1 MSAPLFEVEHL
12 DFQYDP
18 RRPILRDIH
27 LTIPE
32 GEFLGLMGPNGAGK
46 STLLGLLAGRL
57 RPVHGTIRFWG
68 RNIKQWP
75 ARELAS
81 HIGVIPQRE
90 ETVFP
95 FTAREVVLMG
105 RYPHIHGVLGIESQ
119 RDFDIADAA
128 LARVDMADYA
138 DAPLTHLSGGERQ
151 LVLFA
156 RALAQEPEVLLLD
169 EPASALDL
177 SHKQLI
183 FEILYQLNR
192 EKGVTVVT
200 VSHDLNVAAL
210 YCKNLTLLSG
220 GKFVASGRP
229 EAVMEEGLLRQVFK
243 ASLRTGRLEDGH
255 PFMLMTR
262 DSVAIPA
269 QESRQKGSANG

>member
-1 MSAPLFEVEHL
+1 MSAPVFKAESLSFH
-12 DFQYDP
+12 YDL
-18 RRPILRDIH
+18 RRPILQEISE
-27 LTIPE
+27 TIEE
-32 GEFLGLMGPNGAGK
+32 GEFLGLLGPNGAGK
-46 STLLGLLAGRL
+46 STFLGLLTGRL
-57 RPVHGTIRFWG
+57 KPSGG
-68 RNIKQWP
+68 RILFRDREISRWP
-75 ARELAS
+75 ARELAR
-81 HIGVIPQRE
+81 HIGVVPQRE

-105 RYPHIHGVLGIESQ
+105 RYPHTQGVLGIES
-119 RDFDIADAA
+119 RTDFKIAEAA
-128 LARVDMADYA
+128 LARVDMADFA

-183 FEILYQLNR
+183 FEILHELNR

-210 YCKNLTLLSG
+210 YCRQLTLLAG
-220 GKFVASGRP
+220 GRFMAKGTPGEVIQEKLLSTVFNVA
-229 EAVMEEGLLRQVFK
+229 MK
-243 ASLRTGRLEDGH
+243 TGRLEDGH
-255 PFMLMTR
+255 PYMVMTR
-262 DSVAIPA
+262 GGAS
-269 QESRQKGSANG
+269 QGSSFSGEGRQNNE